1 MASMWRR
8 AMHYLGLGPDDE
20 YENGGAYA
28 PGSDPVAARGAE
40 PAYGGGSAAEPAGAP
55 SVLPPPPVPGRVV
68 GRPVAPAPEPPSAT
82 SVRPV
87 GAAQTSVETVG
98 RPGPDAGV
106 RSTGSVRTVA
116 VAAQLHHV
124 EPRRFND
131 IQEVGDRFKAGQP
144 VAMDLNGVD
153 RDMARRMIDFASGLC
168 YGLGGTMERVGADT
182 YLVIPTGARVSPED
196 RERLAGD
203 SPNN

>member
-20 YENGGAYA
+20 YDSGGSYA
-28 PGSDPVAARGAE
+28 PGADPVSDRATEPVYGEGPAVE
-40 PAYGGGSAAEPAGAP
+40 PAEAPLGA
-55 SVLPPPPVPGRVV
+55 PPPPVSGRVV
-68 GRPVAPAPEPPSAT
+68 NRPVPSAPEPPSVT
-82 SVRPV
+82 PVRPV
-87 GAAQTSVETVG
+87 GPAQPQAEISG

-106 RSTGSVRTVA
+106 RSTGSVRAVA

-131 IQEVGDRFKAGQP
+131 IQQVADRFKAGQP
-144 VAMDLNGVD
+144 VAMDLVGVD
-153 RDMARRMIDFASGLC
+153 RDMARRLIDFASGLC
-168 YGLGGTMERVGADT
+168 YGMGGTMERVGSDT
-182 YLVIPTGARVSPED
+182 YLVIPTGARVSPQD

-203 SPNN
+203 SPDN